1 MRVFDDPMTDQQE
14 DELAELLRK
23 DKDHD
28 REISPEENSRM
39 RELVRILYKTGS
51 LEPDE
56 EEELAGLHE
65 RQNRGIGCLTPSQA
79 NIMRDLEDH
88 LNAGQPFNDKMRQH
102 YNFLKQLQKLP
113 SCLNPDQEDELEDM
127 EGKNKEQ
134 RNFGA
139 LSGPIKKR
147 LLAFWKMRYHP

>member
-1 MRVFDDPMTDQQE
+1 MTDQQE

-65 RQNRGIGCLTPSQA
+65 R
-79 NIMRDLEDH
+79 
-88 LNAGQPFNDKMRQH
+88 
-102 YNFLKQLQKLP
+102 
-113 SCLNPDQEDELEDM
+113 
-127 EGKNKEQ
+127 
-134 RNFGA
+134 
-139 LSGPIKKR
+139 
-147 LLAFWKMRYHP
+147 